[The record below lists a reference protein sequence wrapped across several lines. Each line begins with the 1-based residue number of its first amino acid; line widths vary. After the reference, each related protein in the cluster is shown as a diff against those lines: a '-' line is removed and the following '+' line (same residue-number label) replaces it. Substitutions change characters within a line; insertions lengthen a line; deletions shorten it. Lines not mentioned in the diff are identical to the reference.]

1 MGKSNDRSHDD
12 LLLQHELE
20 VMEGI
25 METKEQYRR
34 IIKAAVARWV
44 KDFQENRIE
53 INTVDDL
60 KKLIEIDIELQ
71 RDEL

>member
-1 MGKSNDRSHDD
+1 MTNEKHND
-12 LLLQHELE
+12 LLQQHELE
-20 VMEGI
+20 VMQGI
-25 METKEQYRR
+25 LESKEQYRR

-44 KDFQENRIE
+44 KDFQDNRIE

-60 KKLIEIDIELQ
+60 RKLIELDIRLQ